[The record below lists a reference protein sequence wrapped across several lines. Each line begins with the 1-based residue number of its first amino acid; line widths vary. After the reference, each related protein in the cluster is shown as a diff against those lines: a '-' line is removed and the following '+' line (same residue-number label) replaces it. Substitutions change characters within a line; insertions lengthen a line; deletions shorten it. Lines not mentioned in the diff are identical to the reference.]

1 VRRGAVFI
9 AFAPA
14 AGAAAKT
21 ACSPASVSFGH
32 IPQYAADKISSRLE
46 RLDRNICVAF

>member
-1 VRRGAVFI
+1 MRGAVFI

-21 ACSPASVSFGH
+21 ACSLPSIPPGH
-32 IPQYAADKISSRLE
+32 IPQNTGDKISSRLD
-46 RLDRNICVAF
+46 RLGRNVCVAF